1 MIGNIA
7 LVLYISFVVGFATFY
22 IFVGHS
28 EWGWLQKIFSVVI
41 ATLVYAII
49 LPIMCGVYMGIQ
61 YVKELEDNK

>member
-7 LVLYISFVVGFATFY
+7 LVLYISFVVGFSTFY

-28 EWGWLQKIFSVVI
+28 EWGWLQKIFSTVI

-49 LPIMCGVYMGIQ
+49 LPVMCGVYMGAQ
-61 YVKELEDNK
+61 FVNELIKS